1 MDKIKYTKICYACIL
16 FFGLVGFEI
25 TFEVMNS
32 NEIPEEFYSFET
44 NAPFD
49 RCIECNK
56 YLLEEGT
63 EYLIEKALKRYEGYE
78 AKDVIFDYAICLDCA
93 DKLRKEISKESWK
106 SMMDYFQNNLDIK
119 ERLEMANQS
128 PEENLKK
135 CMIKKT
141 SIKDCHEY
149 QVFAHC
155 NGSKLNMQN
164 PPYMISGEV
173 MEELIPL
180 LSEST
185 IDEMNG
191 FFNRHFSPDPSF
203 FEPTPK
209 LILV

>member
-1 MDKIKYTKICYACIL
+1 MADHI
-16 FFGLVGFEI
+16 
-25 TFEVMNS
+25 
-32 NEIPEEFYSFET
+32 IPPEFYSFEN

-56 YLLEEGT
+56 YLLDEGT
-63 EYLIEKALKRYEGYE
+63 EYLIEKAIKNYEGYK

-93 DKLRKEISKESWK
+93 ERLRKEISTDSWK
-106 SMMDYFQNNLDIK
+106 SMMNYFQKNMNIS
-119 ERLEMANQS
+119 ERLEMADQS

-141 SIKDCHEY
+141 HVDNCREY
-149 QVFAHC
+149 QVFAQC
-155 NGSKLNMQN
+155 NGQKLNMQN

-180 LSEST
+180 LSDKT

-191 FFNRHFSPDPSF
+191 FFDRHFSPDPSF